1 MKSNSAHVLFSYVY
15 LSVLAKLKITP
26 TSFIHNFIRASVG
39 VHVHRTNGGSEHHT
53 PNSAFRRRRYHVLGS
68 DHRRLHHL
76 FLQISFNFTLSYV
89 FCKNKLITP
98 IILLI
103 IAMHYFCVLTDIITI
118 KVNYIINNF
127 LKIKFLFWGQ
137 FGKWTHH

>member
-76 FLQISFNFTLSYV
+76 FLQISFYTFRCILQKQINYT
-89 FCKNKLITP
+89 NNTP
-98 IILLI
+98 NNCH
-103 IAMHYFCVLTDIITI
+103 AFFCVLTDIITI

-127 LKIKFLFWGQ
+127 LKIKFLF
-137 FGKWTHH
+137 